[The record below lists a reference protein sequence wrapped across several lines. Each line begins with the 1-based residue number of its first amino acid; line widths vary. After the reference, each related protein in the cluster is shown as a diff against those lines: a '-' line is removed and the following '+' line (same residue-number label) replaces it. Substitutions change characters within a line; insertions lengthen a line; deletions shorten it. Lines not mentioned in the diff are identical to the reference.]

1 MPDPGADLSSV
12 PAFLCRGRGNLY
24 VFSYICGITDNE
36 IDMNWLRRY
45 VSLTLIVVVA
55 FVFFV
60 LFFNDNSI
68 LQSFEYNRQIQALK
82 DEIRANEDT
91 LRYYRD
97 LNERLNTDPETM
109 ERIVREQYH
118 MQRPSEDVYVFD

>member
-1 MPDPGADLSSV
+1 
-12 PAFLCRGRGNLY
+12 
-24 VFSYICGITDNE
+24 
-36 IDMNWLRRY
+36 MNWLRRY

-68 LQSFEYNRQIQALK
+68 LQSFEYNRQIQELN
-82 DEIRANEDT
+82 DEIRSNEDT
-91 LRYYRD
+91 LRYYQE
-97 LNERLNTDPETM
+97 LNDRLDTDPETM

-118 MQRPSEDVYVFD
+118 MQRPSEDVYVFE

>member
-1 MPDPGADLSSV
+1 
-12 PAFLCRGRGNLY
+12 
-24 VFSYICGITDNE
+24 
-36 IDMNWLRRY
+36 MNWLRRY

-68 LQSFEYNRQIQALK
+68 LQSFEYNRQIQELK
-82 DEIRANEDT
+82 DEIRSNEDT
-91 LRYYRD
+91 LRYYQE
-97 LNERLNTDPETM
+97 LNDRLDTDPETM

-118 MQRPSEDVYVFD
+118 MQRPSEDVYVFE

>member
-1 MPDPGADLSSV
+1 
-12 PAFLCRGRGNLY
+12 
-24 VFSYICGITDNE
+24 
-36 IDMNWLRRY
+36 MNWLRRY

-68 LQSFEYNRQIQALK
+68 LQSVEYSRQIQALK
-82 DEIRANEDT
+82 EEIRTNEDT
-91 LRYYRD
+91 LNYYQE

-118 MQRPSEDVYVFD
+118 MQRPSEDVYVFE

>member
-1 MPDPGADLSSV
+1 
-12 PAFLCRGRGNLY
+12 
-24 VFSYICGITDNE
+24 
-36 IDMNWLRRY
+36 MNWLRRY

-68 LQSFEYNRQIQALK
+68 LQSFEYNRQIQ
-82 DEIRANEDT
+82 E
-91 LRYYRD
+91 
-97 LNERLNTDPETM
+97 LNDRLDTDPETM

-118 MQRPSEDVYVFD
+118 MQRPSEDVYVFE

>member
-1 MPDPGADLSSV
+1 
-12 PAFLCRGRGNLY
+12 
-24 VFSYICGITDNE
+24 
-36 IDMNWLRRY
+36 MNWLRRY

-68 LQSFEYNRQIQALK
+68 LQSFEYNRQIQSLK
-82 DEIRANEDT
+82 DEIRSNEDT
-91 LRYYRD
+91 LRYYQE
-97 LNERLNTDPETM
+97 LNDRLDTDPETM

-118 MQRPSEDVYVFD
+118 MQRPSEDVYVFE

>member
-1 MPDPGADLSSV
+1 
-12 PAFLCRGRGNLY
+12 
-24 VFSYICGITDNE
+24 
-36 IDMNWLRRY
+36 MNWLRRY

-68 LQSFEYNRQIQALK
+68 LQSFEYNRQIQELK
-82 DEIRANEDT
+82 DEIRSNEDT
-91 LRYYRD
+91 LLYYQE
-97 LNERLNTDPETM
+97 LNDRLDTDPETM

-118 MQRPSEDVYVFD
+118 MQRPSEDVYVFE